1 MAELN
6 LKNATLKF
14 LITHHVGNKYKEES
28 LKLSDESTYID
39 ADTIKYLMKYF
50 MNPFKSE
57 EFYQFTH
64 SVALE
69 MNEVFQL
76 TKNVFAEKEQFLAS
90 SRSMA
95 KLLYE
100 YSTHPNIKS
109 GEFHVAY
116 FTDVFYDNKALDAI
130 GIFKSET
137 NVPFIKVEEA
147 KKVFTIYHD
156 FGFELKSLD
165 KACLIFNSD
174 QEEGYRVMVVDQTN
188 KSGEANYWKNQFLK
202 LKPIANEYNNTKE
215 FLILTKS
222 FVSEQLEEESEIEMT
237 KLDKIEIMSRSIEYF
252 QERTSFDKEEF
263 EETVLIEPKIIE
275 SFRKFDETYRE
286 DQDMELSDNFE
297 ISPKAVK
304 KQSSVYKSIL
314 KLDKN
319 FHVYIHGN
327 RELIQRGTED
337 DGRKY
342 YKIYYESEE

>member
-1 MAELN
+1 MTELN
-6 LKNATLKF
+6 LKNASLKF
-14 LITHHVGNKYKEES
+14 LITHHIGNKHKEEN

-39 ADTIKYLMKYF
+39 AETIKYLMKYF
-50 MNPFKSE
+50 MNPFKTE
-57 EFYQFTH
+57 EFYQFSHTV
-64 SVALE
+64 SLE
-69 MNEVFQL
+69 MNEVYQL
-76 TKNVFAEKEQFLAS
+76 AKNIFSENENFLAS
-90 SRSMA
+90 SRSLA

-116 FTDVFYDNKALDAI
+116 FSDIFYNNKVVDAI

-137 NVPFIKVEEA
+137 NVPFIKVEET

-165 KACLIFNSD
+165 KACLIFNSEE
-174 QEEGYRVMVVDQTN
+174 EEGYRIMVVDQTN
-188 KSGEANYWKNQFLK
+188 KSAEANYWKNQFLK
-202 LKPIANEYNNTKE
+202 LKPIADEYNNTKE
-215 FLILTKS
+215 FLTLTKT
-222 FVSEQLEEESEIEMT
+222 FVNEQLQGEEEIELT
-237 KLDKIEIMSRSIEYF
+237 KMDKIEIMSRSIEYF

-263 EETVLIEPKIIE
+263 EEVVLKEEKLIE
-275 SFRKFDETYRE
+275 SFRKFDETYQVE
-286 DQDMELSDNFE
+286 QEIDLSDNFE

-327 RELIQRGTED
+327 RELIQRGTEE
-337 DGRKY
+337 DGRKF